1 VRRSAPAAL
10 FERLRGFAQGL
21 RERRGLARVPTI
33 LQMEAVECGA
43 ASLAMVLAYHG
54 CRVPLEELRQQCG
67 VSRDGTKASNILKA
81 AQRYGLAAK
90 GFRKEPEQLEEL
102 PLPSIIH
109 WNFNHFVVF
118 EGIAG
123 GQAWLNDPA
132 IGPRRVPLAE
142 LSECFTGV
150 VLAMEP
156 TEEFEPRSAPSELG
170 RELLHKLRGSRDG
183 LVLVLLASL
192 LLVVPGVVTPLF
204 AKIFVDGVLVEH
216 LGGWLQPLCLGMA
229 ATAAVQGGLLWLRR
243 RQLLRLEGR
252 LAVAMGGG
260 FLWQVLRLPVS
271 FFQQRHAGDVASRIA
286 ANDSIAELLSGGLA
300 GAALNLATAALFA
313 VAMLVLNPL
322 LAALAIPLSLLN
334 VAALRLVRRRREDAA
349 RRVFKEQGQLAAAT
363 LGTLRA
369 IETLK
374 AGGLEQDAF
383 RRWAGHHAKAL
394 AASRD
399 FDRSSAFVG
408 VVPPLLAALGTAL
421 LLSLGSL
428 QVMRGHISVG
438 DLVAFL
444 ALAAAFA
451 APIGQMAL
459 LGGNLVRVEAALAR
473 INDVLRYPRE
483 AREEAAADAGAA
495 RLRGEVE
502 FRGISF
508 GYNPNEPPLIQDF
521 NLMVKPGSRVALV
534 GASGSGKSTL
544 GKLLC
549 GLYSPDAGQILL
561 DGRPAHEVPAAQ
573 LANSLAYVDQEVFL
587 FAASVRDNVTLW
599 DAGVDDARLLR
610 ALKDAAIFE
619 DIAVRPGRQDH
630 QVAEGGVNFSG
641 GQRQRLEIARALVS
655 EPSILVLDEATAA
668 LDPVVEQQI
677 DRNIRRRGCTTLI
690 IAHRLSTIR
699 DSDEIVMLSGG
710 RVIGRGSHESL
721 LDGCPEYAR
730 MVQAQ

>member
-1 VRRSAPAAL
+1 VTPAAL
-10 FERLRGFAQGL
+10 LERLRGYAQGL

-43 ASLAMVLAYHG
+43 ASLAMVLAYYG

-81 AQRYGLAAK
+81 AQRYGMAAK
-90 GFRKEPEQLEEL
+90 GFRKEPDELDEL

-109 WNFNHFVVF
+109 WNFNHFLVF

-132 IGPRRVPLAE
+132 VGPRRVPLAE

-156 TEEFEPRSAPSELG
+156 TGEFEERSAPSELG
-170 RELLHKLRGSRDG
+170 GELLHKLRGSRRG
-183 LVLVLLASL
+183 LALVLLASL
-192 LLVVPGVVTPLF
+192 LLVVPGVVAPLF
-204 AKIFVDGVLVEH
+204 GKIFVDGVLVEH
-216 LGGWLQPLCLGMA
+216 LAGWLRPLCLGMA
-229 ATAAVQGGLLWLRR
+229 ATALVQGGLLWLQR
-243 RQLLRLEGR
+243 RQLLRLESR

-260 FLWQVLRLPVS
+260 FLWRVLRLPIP
-271 FFQQRHAGDVASRIA
+271 FFQQRHAGDLASRIA

-313 VAMLVLNPL
+313 LAMLALDPL
-322 LAALAIPLSLLN
+322 MAALAVPVSLLN
-334 VAALRLVRRRREDAA
+334 VVALRLVRRHREDAA
-349 RRVFKEQGQLAAAT
+349 RRLFKEQGQLAAAT
-363 LGTLRA
+363 LGTIRT

-383 RRWAGHHAKAL
+383 RRWAGYHAKAL

-399 FDRSSAFVG
+399 FDRSSAFMG
-408 VVPPLLAALGTAL
+408 GVPPLLAALGTAL
-421 LLSLGSL
+421 LLSVGSV
-428 QVMRGHISVG
+428 QVMRGQISVG

-451 APIGQMAL
+451 APIGQMVL
-459 LGGNLVRVEAALAR
+459 LGSNLVRVKAALVR
-473 INDVLRYPRE
+473 INDVLRYPLPQRRD
-483 AREEAAADAGAA
+483 AVEEGGAA
-495 RLRGEVE
+495 RLRGAVE
-502 FRGISF
+502 FRDISF
-508 GYNPNEPPLIQDF
+508 GYNPNEPPLIQGF
-521 NLMVKPGSRVALV
+521 SLAVKPGSRVALV

-549 GLYSPDAGQILL
+549 GLYAPSAGQILL
-561 DGRPAHEVPAAQ
+561 DGRPAAEVPAAQ

-610 ALKDAAIFE
+610 ALKDAAIFD
-619 DIAVRPGRQDH
+619 DIAVRPSRQDH
-630 QVAEGGVNFSG
+630 PVAEGGVNFSG

-677 DRNIRRRGCTTLI
+677 DQNIRRRGCTTLI

-699 DSDEIVMLSGG
+699 DCDEIVMLAGG
-710 RVIGRGSHESL
+710 KVIGRGSHETL
-721 LDGCPEYAR
+721 LAGCAEYAQ